1 MSVVSEDS
9 AASSLIS
16 AVRTVESVG
25 GCGASSCASTASPTE
40 AVLVRSAAMTTT
52 QKRVGS
58 SSCSSKESQATWPG
72 LWLAQAA
79 SSVVLPKPAEAE
91 SKVKGSER
99 PWLRRSIKCGRWS
112 SLARTRGGAN
122 FVTGKCGSRMIEHPF
137 SSAVWQT
144 PGVFCAK
151 DSFLWL
157 SLEETS
163 LSHQTKQ
170 LLKKP
175 LMDES
180 TLQSRSHL

>member
-72 LWLAQAA
+72 LWLAHVA

-99 PWLRRSIKCGRWS
+99 PWLRRSI
-112 SLARTRGGAN
+112 
-122 FVTGKCGSRMIEHPF
+122 KCGSRMIEHPF

-157 SLEETS
+157 SLEESS
-163 LSHQTKQ
+163 LSHQTEQPVEKA
-170 LLKKP
+170 
-175 LMDES
+175 
-180 TLQSRSHL
+180 